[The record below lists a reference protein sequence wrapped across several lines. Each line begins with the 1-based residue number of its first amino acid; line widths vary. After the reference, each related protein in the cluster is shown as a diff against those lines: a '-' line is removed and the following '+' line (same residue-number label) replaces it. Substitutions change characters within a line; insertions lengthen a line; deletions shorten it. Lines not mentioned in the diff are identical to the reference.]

1 MRYVQRY
8 ASPLGDLILAAQEEG
23 LIGLWFEGQKHFPEG
38 LKASDDAELE
48 RAAPLFQMARRWL
61 DIYFSGQEPGFS
73 VPIHLEGTAFQTA
86 VWRRLCAIPYGQT
99 MTYGEIAGQMA
110 REEGRAHLSAQAVG
124 GAVGRNPVSI
134 LVPCHRVVGANGRLT
149 GYAGGLERK
158 QWLLELE
165 RAGSAAR

>member
-1 MRYVQRY
+1 MT
-8 ASPLGDLILAAQEEG
+8 
-23 LIGLWFEGQKHFPEG
+23 
-38 LKASDDAELE
+38 
-48 RAAPLFQMARRWL
+48 RRWL
-61 DIYFSGQEPGFS
+61 DIYFSGREPGFS

-165 RAGSAAR
+165 RTGSAAR